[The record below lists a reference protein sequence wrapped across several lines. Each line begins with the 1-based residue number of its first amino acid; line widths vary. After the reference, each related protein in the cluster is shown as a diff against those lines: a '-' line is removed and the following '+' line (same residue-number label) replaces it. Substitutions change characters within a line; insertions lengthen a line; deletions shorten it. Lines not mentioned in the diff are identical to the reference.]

1 MDVDGESVKLQ
12 IWDTVGQEGYGAIT
26 RAFYRG
32 ANGIIFAYDV
42 TNRVSD
48 HTPPADCSSS
58 GGSRPPLCHHGLSR
72 HWSVLIDVGLSNVW
86 RRGHLSVCGSG

>member
-48 HTPPADCSSS
+48 HT
-58 GGSRPPLCHHGLSR
+58 RPPTAAAAVAHDR
-72 HWSVLIDVGLSNVW
+72 HSVTTACLATEVY
-86 RRGHLSVCGSG
+86 